1 MRFNGKDIRDVH
13 RALSVNKEIP
23 PGTARRTI
31 DYAEGRRGATV
42 AGVRY
47 EADEYKARINICCW
61 NADDAWDVRA
71 LLAGWAAASG
81 EETAELEPTHW
92 RGKCY
97 DAILFSIS
105 APEFTRGF
113 ATIDVIFSVP
123 YPFARDIILS
133 RAAGTGS
140 VTTHIGGTH
149 ECRPVIRQTIREARE
164 GVMITMDGTPVM
176 TIKGALEAGQVVEMD
191 VMRESLTIDGENA
204 AERIDTDPGA
214 MRWTGF
220 TPGRHTFVSED
231 SGSLELEWYNEWM

>member
-1 MRFNGKDIRDVH
+1 MRFKGKDLRDVH
-13 RALSVNKEIP
+13 PSLSVNKEIP

-47 EADEYKARINICCW
+47 EPDEYKARINIGCR

-71 LLAGWAAASG
+71 MLAGWAAASG
-81 EETAELEPTHW
+81 EGTAELEPTHW

-97 DAILFSIS
+97 DAILSSIS
-105 APEFTRGF
+105 APEFKRGF

-123 YPFARDIILS
+123 YPFARDTIKS
-133 RAAGTGS
+133 RAAGSGS
-140 VTTHIGGTH
+140 VTTTIGGTH
-149 ECRPVIRQTIREARE
+149 ACRPAIRQTIREARE
-164 GVMITMDGTPVM
+164 GLVWTMDGAPVM

-191 VMRESLTIDGENA
+191 VARESLTVDGENA

-214 MRWTGF
+214 ARWEGF
-220 TPGRHTFVSED
+220 SPGRHTFASED
-231 SGSLELEWYNEWM
+231 SGGFELEWYNEWM

>member
-1 MRFNGKDIRDVH
+1 MRFNGKDLRDVH
-13 RALSVNKEIP
+13 PSLSVNKEIP

-47 EADEYKARINICCW
+47 EADEYKARINIGCR

-97 DAILFSIS
+97 DGILSSIS
-105 APEFTRGF
+105 APEFKRGF
-113 ATIDVIFSVP
+113 ATVDVIFMIP
-123 YPFARDIILS
+123 YPFARDMILS
-133 RAAGTGS
+133 RSAGSGS
-140 VTTHIGGTH
+140 VTMTIGGTH
-149 ECRPVIRQTIREARE
+149 ECRPVIRQTIREARD
-164 GVMITMDGTPVM
+164 GLKITMDGAPVM

-191 VMRESLTIDGENA
+191 VARESLTIDGVNA
-204 AERIDTDPGA
+204 AERINTDPGA

-220 TPGRHTFVSED
+220 TPGRHTFTSTD
-231 SGSLELEWYNEWM
+231 TGSLELEWFSEWM